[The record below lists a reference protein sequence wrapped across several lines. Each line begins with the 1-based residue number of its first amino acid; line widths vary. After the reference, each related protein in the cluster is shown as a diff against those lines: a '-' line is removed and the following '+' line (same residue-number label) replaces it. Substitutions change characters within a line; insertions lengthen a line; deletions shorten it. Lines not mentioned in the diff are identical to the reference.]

1 MFGASIMQDRD
12 LSEYNPSLSNT
23 SKNLP
28 CSHHLCK
35 LGTNCKGPKE
45 PCPYIVDYSSENTST
60 SGFLVEDKL
69 HLASVSDHATKNHV
83 QASVILG
90 WVCLSSFVSAAVII
104 IIITIFFWT
113 GMCSRFLS
121 DTCYVSL
128 FFFLVSNFIKA
139 AVAGYKV
146 VAIWMELLL
155 MVLWDWDLGT
165 FQFQVCLQ
173 KLD

>member
-1 MFGASIMQDRD
+1 MFGASIMQDKD

-90 WVCLSSFVSAAVII
+90 CVCLSSFVSAAVII

-113 GMCSRFLS
+113 GMHSRFLS
-121 DTCYVSL
+121 D
-128 FFFLVSNFIKA
+128 A
-139 AVAGYKV
+139 
-146 VAIWMELLL
+146 
-155 MVLWDWDLGT
+155 
-165 FQFQVCLQ
+165 
-173 KLD
+173 